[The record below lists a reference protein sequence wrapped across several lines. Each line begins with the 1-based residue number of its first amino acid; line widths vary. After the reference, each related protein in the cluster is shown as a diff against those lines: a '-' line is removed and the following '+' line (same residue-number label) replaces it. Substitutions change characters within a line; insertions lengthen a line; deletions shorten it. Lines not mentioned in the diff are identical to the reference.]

1 MRRKISNTQIDR
13 FREDRR
19 ANLIRRF
26 VALGVFAVAMAY
38 LESAVVVYL
47 RLLYYP
53 KGFTVILKPMPLAV
67 YLVELGREAA
77 TIVMLFVVSRLA
89 FRSFWLRFPTFLYLF
104 AVWDIFYYLW
114 LYLFIHWPPSLGTW
128 DILFLIPIAWVGPVW
143 SPVVVSLN
151 FILASMVLNLL
162 FKRGIIL
169 KPRWIHWCIAIL
181 GAAMIVFSYFERV
194 PALLKGVLP
203 TVYSWQWLVAGLC
216 LGWGA
221 LFLTLLGRDNISIAE
236 ATKKRRKGFPL
247 SSGGT

>member
-1 MRRKISNTQIDR
+1 MRHEISNPQRDR
-13 FREDRR
+13 FQEDRR
-19 ANLIRRF
+19 ANLIRQF
-26 VALGVFAVAMAY
+26 VALGVFAIAMAY

-53 KGFTVILKPMPLAV
+53 ERFTVILKPMPLAV
-67 YLVELGREAA
+67 YLVELGRETA
-77 TIVMLFVVSRLA
+77 TIVMLFVVARLA
-89 FRSFWLRFPTFLYLF
+89 FRSFWLRFSTFLYLF

-114 LYLFIHWPPSLGTW
+114 LVLFIHWPPSLGTW

-151 FILASMVLNLL
+151 FILASLILDIL

-169 KPRWIHWCIAIL
+169 KPRWVHWGIAIL
-181 GAAMIVFSYFERV
+181 GAAMIVFSYFNRV

-203 TVYSWQWLVAGLC
+203 TVYSWQWLVVGLG

-221 LFLTLLGRDNISIAE
+221 LFLTLLGGNKMKVE
-236 ATKKRRKGFPL
+236 K
-247 SSGGT
+247 